1 MNKTNVINTN
11 SIDFNMNYLGF
22 LSDKN
27 MKQIIAFITFI
38 LFLFTSLPT
47 LADNSDIHENAGTRA
62 MTFLKIGVGAK
73 AIGMGESQVAATDDL
88 YAAFWNPAGLINLE
102 RPQLALMH
110 NEWFAEINQEFVGI
124 ALPIGKSNTVG
135 ISANFLSFGDIQGRD
150 ENGNLTEIFRPYD
163 LAMVLSY
170 ARGFGNKMSFGINA
184 KYIREQI
191 SDENGTGVAF
201 DFGGL
206 YTLPKLPLS
215 IGINAQN
222 VGPRV
227 KYVEDAFQLP
237 FVLRVGTAYRFFN
250 DNAILSMD
258 FIRPTD
264 NDNAF
269 AAGIGYTIAN
279 TLQIRTGYKYQ
290 LGGNDLGAISGLT
303 GGFGLSILR
312 FQIDYALVSFGDLGL
327 THRLSLIAHF

>member
-1 MNKTNVINTN
+1 
-11 SIDFNMNYLGF
+11 
-22 LSDKN
+22 
-27 MKQIIAFITFI
+27 MKQIPTFLLFI
-38 LFLFTSLPT
+38 LFISASMPVI
-47 LADNSDIHENAGTRA
+47 ADNSDIHENAGTRA

-88 YAAFWNPAGLINLE
+88 YASYWNPAGLSKLE
-102 RPQLALMH
+102 KPQLALMH

-135 ISANFLSFGDIQGRD
+135 ISANYLSFGDIQGRD
-150 ENGNLTEIFRPYD
+150 QDGNLTEVFRPYD
-163 LAMVLSY
+163 LAMILSY
-170 ARGFGNKMSFGINA
+170 ARGFGKTLAFGINA

-191 SDENGTGVAF
+191 SDENGTGIAF

-206 YTLPKLPLS
+206 YNFSNVPLS
-215 IGINAQN
+215 FGINAQN

-227 KYVEDAFQLP
+227 KYVEDTFQLP
-237 FVLRVGTAYRFFN
+237 FVLRMGTAYRLFN
-250 DNAILSMD
+250 DDAILTLD

-269 AAGIGYTIAN
+269 AVGIGYTIAN
-279 TLQIRTGYKYQ
+279 ILQIRTGYKYQ

-303 GGFGLSILR
+303 GGFGLSLLR
-312 FQIDYALVSFGDLGL
+312 FQVDYALVSFGDLGL
-327 THRLSLIAHF
+327 THRLSLIAYF